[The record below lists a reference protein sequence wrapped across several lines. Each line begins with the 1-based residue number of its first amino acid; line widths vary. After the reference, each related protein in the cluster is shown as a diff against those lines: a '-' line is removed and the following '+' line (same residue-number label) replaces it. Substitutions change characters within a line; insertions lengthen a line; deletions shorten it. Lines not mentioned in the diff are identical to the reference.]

1 MARPPIGLVFEV
13 LEPLKFSNSEIPAR
27 NWILAHFKS
36 IGRSVNDYSDT
47 CDVKV
52 LVMLNRKMVFVVF

>member
-1 MARPPIGLVFEV
+1 MARTPTGMAFEV
-13 LEPLKFSNSEIPAR
+13 LDSLKFSNSEILAR
-27 NWILAHFKS
+27 DWILAYFKS
-36 IGRSVNDYSDT
+36 IGRSANDYSDT